1 MAEFVRAK
9 KNSVRR
15 QKTEQRDIEALISVG
30 APSPYSIFLPR
41 TLCLV
46 NNDRTCSCLMHL
58 LWVQFFIGLSRRN
71 ISSSSM
77 PSGCERKHPVLWTE
91 TIFHS
96 PYRFRYKL
104 ASKDIRIRI
113 S

>member
-1 MAEFVRAK
+1 
-9 KNSVRR
+9 
-15 QKTEQRDIEALISVG
+15 
-30 APSPYSIFLPR
+30 
-41 TLCLV
+41 
-46 NNDRTCSCLMHL
+46 
-58 LWVQFFIGLSRRN
+58 
-71 ISSSSM
+71 M